1 MLRITRS
8 LLHHSRCSARRRGRG
23 AAGGLLSIPMLSRRL
38 TVAPFLHPALSASSA
53 VLPIASSPQHYFLFS
68 LSGNATVFDQDDAA
82 GLMPSTATDECTL
95 RCSHPRGPSIPAPG
109 SRAAHAQTVE
119 PAIEPAILSPSVPA
133 SQRRPAV
140 PKGRSR
146 LLRLLLSAYVARQA
160 APLATVVGPLFS
172 ESTASTLLRLRRR
185 CAALLI

>member
-53 VLPIASSPQHYFLFS
+53 VLPIASSHQHYFLFS

-95 RCSHPRGPSIPAPG
+95 RCSHPRGLSIPAPG
-109 SRAAHAQTVE
+109 SSDLPSSLPSSHLLFLPLSGARLRRKAAHACSDCACL
-119 PAIEPAILSPSVPA
+119 PALPD
-133 SQRRPAV
+133 
-140 PKGRSR
+140 K
-146 LLRLLLSAYVARQA
+146 LRLYT
-160 APLATVVGPLFS
+160 TVVGPLTS
-172 ESTASTLLRLRRR
+172 ESTASTLLLLR
-185 CAALLI
+185 CCSAAPPY